1 MENEKKFNDNT
12 LNEFCDAVA
21 GFMKNYDTKKNH
33 AHIFCIIAEEHGEE
47 LLTASHVKGAPLQ
60 IAAAIDNV
68 ITSDK
73 KLKMA
78 TLVHR
83 LLKLGEM
90 KKDKENTDK
99 VLDILKNLVK

>member
-1 MENEKKFNDNT
+1 MKEEKFNDNT

-33 AHIFCIIAEEHGEE
+33 AHIFCVIAEEHGEE
-47 LLTASHVKGAPLQ
+47 MQITSHIKGAPMQ
-60 IAAAIDNV
+60 IASVVDNV
-68 ITSDK
+68 ITSDE

-90 KKDKENTDK
+90 KKDKENADK
-99 VLDILKNLVK
+99 ALDILKNLAK

>member
-1 MENEKKFNDNT
+1 MKEEKFNDNT

-33 AHIFCIIAEEHGEE
+33 AHIFCVIAEEQGEGVQ
-47 LLTASHVKGAPLQ
+47 TMHHVKGAPLQ
-60 IAAAIDNV
+60 IAAVIDNA
-68 ITSDK
+68 INSDE
-73 KLKMA
+73 KLKTA

-90 KKDKENTDK
+90 KKDKGDTDK
-99 VLDILKNLVK
+99 ALDILKNFVK

>member
-1 MENEKKFNDNT
+1 MKEKNFNDNT

-33 AHIFCIIAEEHGEE
+33 AHIFCVITEEHGENMQIMH
-47 LLTASHVKGAPLQ
+47 HVKGAPLQ
-60 IAAAIDNV
+60 IAAAIDSAIN
-68 ITSDK
+68 SDE
-73 KLKMA
+73 KLKTA

-90 KKDKENTDK
+90 KKDKEDTDK
-99 VLDILKNLVK
+99 ALDILKNLAK

>member
-1 MENEKKFNDNT
+1 MEEKFNDNN

-33 AHIFCIIAEEHGEE
+33 AHIFCIIAEENGEDMH
-47 LLTASHVKGAPLQ
+47 TMGHVKGAPLQ
-60 IAAAIDNV
+60 IAAAIDNA
-68 ITSDK
+68 INSDE
-73 KLKMA
+73 KLKTA

-90 KKDKENTDK
+90 KKDKENTGEA
-99 VLDILKNLVK
+99 LSILKDLAK

>member
-12 LNEFCDAVA
+12 LNEFCDTVA

-33 AHIFCIIAEEHGEE
+33 AHIFCVITEEHGGEVQ
-47 LLTASHVKGAPLQ
+47 TISHVKGAPLQ

-68 ITSDK
+68 INSDE
-73 KLKMA
+73 KLRMA
-78 TLVHR
+78 TFAHG

-99 VLDILKNLVK
+99 ALDILKDLAK

>member
-33 AHIFCIIAEEHGEE
+33 AHIFCVITEEHGEE
-47 LLTASHVKGAPLQ
+47 VLTTSYVKGAPLR

-68 ITSDK
+68 ITSNK

-78 TLVHR
+78 TFVHG

-90 KKDKENTDK
+90 KKDKEDTDK
-99 VLDILKNLVK
+99 ALDILKNLAK

>member
-33 AHIFCIIAEEHGEE
+33 AHIFCVIAEEHGNDMQ
-47 LLTASHVKGAPLQ
+47 AMHHVKGAPLQ
-60 IAAAIDNV
+60 IAAAIDNA
-68 ITSDK
+68 ISSDE
-73 KLKMA
+73 KLKTA
-78 TLVHR
+78 TLVHK

-90 KKDKENTDK
+90 KKDKDNTDEA
-99 VLDILKNLVK
+99 LSILKDLAK

>member
-12 LNEFCDAVA
+12 LNEFCDAVT

-33 AHIFCIIAEEHGEE
+33 AHIFCVITEEHGENMQ
-47 LLTASHVKGAPLQ
+47 TMYNVKGAPLQ
-60 IAAAIDNV
+60 IAAAIDSAIN
-68 ITSDK
+68 SDER
-73 KLKMA
+73 LKTA

-90 KKDKENTDK
+90 KKDKEDTDK
-99 VLDILKNLVK
+99 ALDILKKLVK